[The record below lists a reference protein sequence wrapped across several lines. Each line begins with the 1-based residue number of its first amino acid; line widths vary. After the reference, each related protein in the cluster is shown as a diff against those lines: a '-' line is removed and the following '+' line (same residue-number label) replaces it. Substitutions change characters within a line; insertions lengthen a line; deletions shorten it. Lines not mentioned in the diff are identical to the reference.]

1 MMILNLRNTN
11 KLRTTV
17 YKNIKEN
24 LLFAHDFEFFI
35 NYNLMKNL
43 DREVNLMANIPD
55 YISLGYSKEQT
66 EFKSKGTPIYLEVN
80 IEILS
85 K

>member
-1 MMILNLRNTN
+1 
-11 KLRTTV
+11 
-17 YKNIKEN
+17 
-24 LLFAHDFEFFI
+24 
-35 NYNLMKNL
+35 MKNL

-55 YISLGYSKEQT
+55 NISLGYSKEQT
-66 EFKSKGTPIYLEVN
+66 EFKSKGIPISLEIN